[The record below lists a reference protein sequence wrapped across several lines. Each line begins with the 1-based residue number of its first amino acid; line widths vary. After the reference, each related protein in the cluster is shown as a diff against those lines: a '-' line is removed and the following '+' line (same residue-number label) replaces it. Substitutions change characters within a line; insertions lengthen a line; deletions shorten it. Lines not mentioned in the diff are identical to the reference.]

1 MQKYKGSNKPDIQGT
16 KKITSN
22 WVCTDFGSKIQDF
35 FQTFSENN
43 NFFFQTQSNKWVF
56 DTDLK
61 NRVREK
67 FSYTLVLQTSTQ
79 AILNFA
85 VQNPR
90 VLVQKVLKLETP
102 KNVGHLICF

>member
-1 MQKYKGSNKPDIQGT
+1 MRIFLNLISMQGT

-22 WVCTDFGSKIQDF
+22 WVCTDFRSKIQDF
-35 FQTFSENN
+35 FQTFYQNN

-61 NRVREK
+61 NRVRET
-67 FSYTLVLQTSTQ
+67 FSYPLVLQTST
-79 AILNFA
+79 ILYFA

-102 KNVGHLICF
+102 KNVGHLIYF